1 MRLRFWLG
9 YAVVAAIAIGS
20 VAIALV
26 VHDREADNF
35 EQLQRSEASRSAR
48 QVEAVARLSVGQLAS
63 AAAFYQA
70 VDRLTRHK
78 FEVMAESLLNAGAL
92 SGTGL
97 VLAVP
102 GPNRA
107 RFERRHGYPIVE
119 RDTLGFRRAPS
130 RPRYYPLA
138 FAASHSGL
146 EPPLG
151 YDLGGDAVRAP
162 YIRQARDSGRPT
174 ATKVMHLPIGGTG
187 INVFRPVYRDG
198 APTATV
204 AERRAA
210 LTGFAIGS
218 FHVPDLTAA
227 ATSALADEVD
237 IQLVEDGHTIAGP
250 RLARSESATAPLH
263 IADRTWLLVV
273 RDPSRPDVGLPV
285 LIAVVGI
292 ALAALLG
299 ALVLVWGRNERMQ
312 DLKQQASHDPLT
324 GLKNRRRFGED
335 LRTEL
340 ARSRREKTVGAVLML
355 DLDNFK
361 QVNDTLGHPVGD
373 RVIADIA
380 DVLRARMRVTDVVAR
395 LGGDEF
401 AVVLPRCD
409 LDEAEEV
416 AEAIATAIRLHVL
429 PGEAAPPVTASIGI
443 ATFGPGS
450 EGYDAVLSAADGAMY
465 EAKRGGRD
473 SIRVAGQVGPASPT
487 PVKGRGA
494 S

>member
-9 YAVVAAIAIGS
+9 YGVVAAIAIGS

-26 VHDREADNF
+26 VRDREADNF
-35 EQLQRSEASRSAR
+35 EQVQRSEASRSAR

-63 AAAFYQA
+63 AGAFYQA
-70 VDRLTRHK
+70 VERLTRHK
-78 FEVMAESLLNAGAL
+78 FEVMADSLLANGAL

-97 VLAVP
+97 LLSVP
-102 GPNRA
+102 GSNRGG
-107 RFERRHGYPIVE
+107 FERRHGYPIVE
-119 RDTLGFRRAPS
+119 RAGLGFRRDQ
-130 RPRYYPLA
+130 PRAHYYPLL
-138 FAASHSGL
+138 FGASSSDL
-146 EPPLG
+146 KPPLG
-151 YDLGGDAVRAP
+151 YDIGSDPVRAP
-162 YIRQARDSGRPT
+162 FIRRARDSGKPT
-174 ATKVMHLPIGGTG
+174 ATRVIHLPIGGTG

-218 FHVPDLTAA
+218 FHVPNLTAA
-227 ATSALADEVD
+227 AASALSDGIQV
-237 IQLVEDGHTIAGP
+237 QLVEDGHTIAGP
-250 RLARSESATAPLH
+250 HLARDESATAPLH

-292 ALAALLG
+292 ALAALMG
-299 ALVLVWGRNERMQ
+299 ALVLVWSRSERMQ

-335 LRTEL
+335 LSTEL
-340 ARSRREKTVGAVLML
+340 ARSRREKTVGAVLIL

-361 QVNDTLGHPVGD
+361 QVNDTLGHPAGD

-380 DVLRARMRVTDVVAR
+380 DVLRGRMRVTDVVAR

-401 AVVLPRCD
+401 AIVLPHCD

-416 AEAIATAIRLHVL
+416 AEAIATAIRLHAL

-443 ATFGPGS
+443 ATFGPAS

-473 SIRVAGQVGPASPT
+473 SIRVAGQVGPASPS
-487 PVKGRGA
+487 PVEDRGA